1 MDGGQ
6 RTMDDGVGA
15 SRPTEDEGRTTE
27 ANPSSVSRLPS
38 PSVLLLIALIV
49 LVLSPF
55 PDDRVALNA
64 VQAGDAAV
72 RAYDY
77 PAAVSAYRQAAA
89 RQVWNP
95 ATWLRLARLHLKMQE
110 NVAALQDAYAAGL
123 RGGFTPEVRAEL
135 GYAFARLG
143 HTAAALEQ
151 WRQVA
156 DAIQEA
162 PGPPLVGIETLIRVA
177 DGFYEQGA
185 WDEAG
190 ALYRRL
196 LAAWPDPRAAYR
208 LGLLLATR
216 WPEAA
221 RAYLSEAGRDPRF
234 QANANIVLEALMQ
247 APPDPAGAAAR
258 LGVAFARVE
267 EWRLAEQQLSSVVAQ
282 TPNYAQALA
291 YLGLARDR
299 LGQDGYAPLA
309 QALVL
314 APEDPL
320 VHTLMGYHWKQLGWW
335 EAARVEFEQAYDR
348 DPANAAISAEIGL
361 MYAAR
366 GDYETARIWL
376 REATRLAPRDPAF
389 WKLVA
394 HFYLDRAFEVARE
407 GLPAALRATELAP
420 DDAEAHD
427 LLGWALYLNGDSE
440 GAMGALSRALELD
453 PGLASAHY
461 HIGLVQA
468 RRGDSE
474 AARQAFAR
482 AIALDPGGPVAR
494 LAQRELSP

>member
-1 MDGGQ
+1 
-6 RTMDDGVGA
+6 MDDGMGA
-15 SRPTEDEGRTTE
+15 SRPMEDEGRKTDWPRSSVFHL
-27 ANPSSVSRLPS
+27 PSSS
-38 PSVLLLIALIV
+38 LLLLAALIV

-55 PDDRVALNA
+55 PDDRAALSA
-64 VQAGDAAV
+64 VQAGDAAM

-77 PAAVSAYRQAAA
+77 PAAVRAYRQAAA
-89 RQVWNP
+89 RQVWQP
-95 ATWLRLARLHLKMQE
+95 APWLRLARLHLRMQE

-123 RGGFTPEVRAEL
+123 RGGFTPQVRAEL
-135 GYAFARLG
+135 GHALARLG

-162 PGPPLVGIETLIRVA
+162 PGALLVGVETLIRVA
-177 DGFYEQGA
+177 DGFYEVGA
-185 WDEAG
+185 GDEAE

-196 LAAWPDPRAAYR
+196 LMAWPDPRAAYR
-208 LGLLLATR
+208 LGLLLAAR
-216 WPEAA
+216 QPEAA

-234 QANANIVLEALMQ
+234 QADANVVLEALLQ
-247 APPDPAGAAAR
+247 APSDPAAAAAR

-267 EWRLAEQQLSSVVAQ
+267 EWRLAEEQLSRAVAQ

-299 LGQDGYAPLA
+299 LGQDGYTPLA
-309 QALVL
+309 QALAL

-389 WKLVA
+389 WKLA
-394 HFYLDRAFEVARE
+394 ARFYLDRAFEAARE

-427 LLGWALYLNGDSE
+427 LLGWALYLNGDME
-440 GAMGALSRALELD
+440 GAMGALNRALELD

-468 RRGDSE
+468 RRGDRE

-482 AIALDPGGPVAR
+482 AAALDPGGPIAQ

>member
-1 MDGGQ
+1 
-6 RTMDDGVGA
+6 MDDGRRTMEDYLPSLPVPIRGRVGF
-15 SRPTEDEGRTTE
+15 
-27 ANPSSVSRLPS
+27 RLPS
-38 PSVLLLIALIV
+38 PSVLLLVALGM
-49 LVLSPF
+49 LLLSPF
-55 PDDRVALNA
+55 PDDRAA
-64 VQAGDAAV
+64 VDAVRAGDAAR

-77 PAAVSAYRQAAA
+77 PAAVNAYQRAIT

-95 ATWLRLARLHLKMQE
+95 APWLRLARLQLNMQAG
-110 NVAALQDAYAAGL
+110 VAAFQAAYAAGV

-135 GYAFARLG
+135 GHAFARLG
-143 HTAAALEQ
+143 DTAAALEQ

-156 DAIQEA
+156 GVLQEV
-162 PGPPLVGIETLIRVA
+162 PGPPSVSMETLIRVA
-177 DGFYEQGA
+177 DGFYALGA
-185 WDEAG
+185 WEEAE

-196 LAAWPDPRAAYR
+196 VATGPHPQAAYR
-208 LGLLLATR
+208 LGLLLAAR
-216 WPEAA
+216 QPEAA
-221 RAYLSEAGRDPRF
+221 RAYLSEASRDPRF
-234 QANANIVLEALMQ
+234 QANANIVLEALMR
-247 APPDPAGAAAR
+247 APSDPVAASAR

-267 EWRLAEQQLSSVVAQ
+267 EWRLAEQQLSRAVEQ

-291 YLGLARDR
+291 YLGLARDQ

-309 QALVL
+309 QALAL
-314 APEDPL
+314 APENPL
-320 VHTLMGYHWKQLGWW
+320 VHILMGYHWKQLGWW

-348 DPANAAISAEIGL
+348 DPANAATSAEIGL

-376 REATRLAPRDPAF
+376 REATRLAPEDPAF

-394 HFYLDRAFEVARE
+394 RFYLDRAFEVARE

-420 DDAEAHD
+420 DDAEAYD

-440 GAMGALSRALELD
+440 GALGALNQALALD

-461 HIGLVQA
+461 HMGLVQA
-468 RRGDSE
+468 RLGDRE
-474 AARQAFAR
+474 AAHQAFAR
-482 AIALDPGGPVAR
+482 AIALDPGGPIAR